1 MLELEAD
8 LFEEETELKRHVY
21 ALGRICG
28 QTVAAMRRQ
37 AKNLWF
43 DSRHVSPFPQPKSG
57 SVEPPS
63 TPPAKY
69 SPLESRDSSPVGPRF
84 QTPVQQRQPVAT
96 PVSGN
101 SSLQN
106 MDVVNMME
114 QLSKTVT
121 KEVTAGV
128 AGVAEQF
135 ASSLA
140 SMQKSNSQDEDTHD
154 KFHAISQSEFRDS
167 RPTISDDD
175 PNIEDY
181 DMLFETMIETWSIGK
196 RKPRPIDILHM
207 YGKGFPHGSTR
218 HRVYKN
224 HVRIAMKARR
234 INK

>member
-1 MLELEAD
+1 MFL
-8 LFEEETELKRHVY
+8 
-21 ALGRICG
+21 
-28 QTVAAMRRQ
+28 
-37 AKNLWF
+37 
-43 DSRHVSPFPQPKSG
+43 FPQLKSG
-57 SVEPPS
+57 PVEPPS

-140 SMQKSNSQDEDTHD
+140 SMQKSNSQDEDTHMTS
-154 KFHAISQSEFRDS
+154 FMPSRNQSSEIQGLRSQTTI
-167 RPTISDDD
+167 PT
-175 PNIEDY
+175 
-181 DMLFETMIETWSIGK
+181 
-196 RKPRPIDILHM
+196 
-207 YGKGFPHGSTR
+207 
-218 HRVYKN
+218 
-224 HVRIAMKARR
+224 
-234 INK
+234 